1 MLVFPR
7 CGVKDIIRRNGTSQH
22 YNFQAVGKWNKN
34 DLTWNVSRYH
44 AYLDIDL
51 QMETINKAFQYWSN
65 VTNLTFRPPPL
76 EEPDIDIQFIREE
89 HGDGNPFDGR
99 GSNAAHAFF
108 PGESSISGDAHFD
121 EDEEWSLYQNGTN
134 LLAVAV
140 HEFGHSLGLGHSRSP
155 GSVMSPFFEE
165 FNENF
170 TLHADDIKGIQSLY
184 KNDPHMEINNT
195 VTSTSTISSLTN
207 SLNISTIAVTSD
219 PLEDL
224 NGTIAEMTSETSTAE
239 GTKNSH
245 RKRCHGNTKNCKS
258 DKNRRKHNKKQKN
271 KSKKVSKKSE
281 RRNTGSD
288 EVDGEYNQ
296 DNENGTSYS
305 LLRNETG
312 HVKKKI
318 CHLKFDAVVD
328 GLNNKTYAFRNEY
341 IYEVASFNIK
351 RRKIRALFRKAPA
364 NVSSAVFHPATKELL
379 IFKGKHIW
387 KYNGKKLKKGYPKN
401 ITDPRYREPSASVL
415 WYTGLILQFKDDM
428 FWFLDERTLTLS
440 DGYPK
445 FSGVYWPN
453 LPLDVDAAV
462 WYKQNNIYF
471 FKDTNYYKLDIVTRS
486 IENGYPQEIAPYW
499 LNCRN
504 KKRSKKD

>member
-1 MLVFPR
+1 
-7 CGVKDIIRRNGTSQH
+7 
-22 YNFQAVGKWNKN
+22 
-34 DLTWNVSRYH
+34 
-44 AYLDIDL
+44 
-51 QMETINKAFQYWSN
+51 METIKKAFQYWSN
-65 VTNLTFRPPPL
+65 VTNLTFKHTPL

-108 PGESSISGDAHFD
+108 PGKNSISGDAHFD

-184 KNDPHMEINNT
+184 KNDPSMEINTN
-195 VTSTSTISSLTN
+195 VTSTVTISSLTN

-224 NGTIAEMTSETSTAE
+224 NGTIAEVTSETSTTE

-258 DKNRRKHNKKQKN
+258 DKNRRKHKKHKQ

-288 EVDGEYNQ
+288 EVDGEFNQ
-296 DNENGTSYS
+296 DNDNRTSYS
-305 LLRNETG
+305 LLRNDTG

-379 IFKGKHIW
+379 IFKGKQIW
-387 KYNGKKLKKGYPKN
+387 KYNGKKLKKGYPQN

-415 WYTGLILQFKDDM
+415 WYTGLILQFKDNM
-428 FWFLDERTLTLS
+428 FWFLDERTLILS

-453 LPLDVDAAV
+453 LPLNVDAAV

-486 IENGYPQEIAPYW
+486 IENGYPQELAPYW

-504 KKRSKKD
+504 NKRSKKD